1 MDHATK
7 RHIKHIGHKCFGSL
21 LCFCAFLWLGIP
33 LRAQDGAQLEQVFN
47 TGFVYRN
54 LGPFRVSA
62 WVSDIAVPETPE
74 KAHLY
79 TFYVASRNGGVWK
92 TTNNGT
98 TQSSTIEINQPIRPQ
113 HRSLPALVQD

>member
-1 MDHATK
+1 MDQATK
-7 RHIKHIGHKCFGSL
+7 RHIRHTGHKCLARLFVF
-21 LCFCAFLWLGIP
+21 LCLLWLLTLP
-33 LRAQDGAQLEQVFN
+33 LRAQDGAQLDQVFN
-47 TGFVYRN
+47 NGFAYRN

-62 WVSDIAVPETPE
+62 WVSDIAVPDTPA

-98 TQSSTIEINQPIRPQ
+98 TFTPI
-113 HRSLPALVQD
+113 